1 MCIKTAMLKIMPI
14 DCLLTFLGKG
24 WDIKELTN

>member
-1 MCIKTAMLKIMPI
+1 MCIKTTMLKVMPI
-14 DCLLTFLGKG
+14 DYLLTLLGKG